1 MFKRLHELYETRQL
15 YKANPCDVEA
25 HKFIAPFGR
34 ALAHF
39 GSYCACCS
47 GTRVLAA
54 IALTALYP
62 IPVAS
67 GSFLLY
73 AVLVI
78 KEVAFPSDK

>member
-1 MFKRLHELYETRQL
+1 MFKLLRKFYEDKHI
-15 YKANPCDVEA
+15 YKANPCDVDA

-54 IALTALYP
+54 IALTAMYP
-62 IPVAS
+62 IPVAV
-67 GSFLLY
+67 GAFLLY
-73 AVLVI
+73 AVLVV
-78 KEVAFPSDK
+78 KEIAFPSDN

>member
-1 MFKRLHELYETRQL
+1 MLSKLHALYEDRKL
-15 YKANPCDVEA
+15 YRANPCDVES
-25 HKFIAPFGR
+25 HRFIAPFGR

-54 IALTALYP
+54 VALTAAWP
-62 IPVAS
+62 IPVAV
-67 GSFLLY
+67 GAAVLY

-78 KEVAFPSDK
+78 KEIAFPSDN